1 VRVVADIDG
10 IIDLH
15 CINFLFIKSQFIHP
29 RQLKQSIIGTK
40 TIESVSDCCL
50 TPTQLYRYHGENKLI
65 LNEMIMMSALF

>member
-15 CINFLFIKSQFIHP
+15 CLNFLFIKSQFIHP
-29 RQLKQSIIGTK
+29 RQLKQSIIRTK

-50 TPTQLYRYHGENKLI
+50 TPT
-65 LNEMIMMSALF
+65 